1 MKAAQEVEAQLKEEN
16 SKKLELENCT
26 LPEPFKLKTGKGR
39 RGCVLANYTC
49 HVHSKVLMINSDII
63 NLSDYKPSKG
73 YSYCKQDCLGKMSYC
88 VIGLEH
94 SFL

>member
-1 MKAAQEVEAQLKEEN
+1 
-16 SKKLELENCT
+16 
-26 LPEPFKLKTGKGR
+26 
-39 RGCVLANYTC
+39 
-49 HVHSKVLMINSDII
+49 MINSDII